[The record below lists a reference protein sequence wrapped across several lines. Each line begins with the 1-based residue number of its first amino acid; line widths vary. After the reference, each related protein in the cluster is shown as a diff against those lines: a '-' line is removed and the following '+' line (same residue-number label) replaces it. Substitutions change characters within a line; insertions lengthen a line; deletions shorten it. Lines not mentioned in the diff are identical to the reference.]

1 VNEEPAVVVLFVEEL
16 LLLFR
21 SVISEDVVAF
31 AAKLESPDGSELLPL
46 IIAVVLLFPPLLVAD
61 SAVGVNPIYPDAVLA
76 GVVAVAAVAE
86 IPSDDTDGANKFV
99 GSDVV
104 ASPLL
109 LLLLLLVV
117 PLAAGLETTVMV
129 LATAC
134 DTDGADEAVV
144 MLEAVV
150 LPLLLTDASAETKR
164 IVVVVVA
171 VASA

>member
-1 VNEEPAVVVLFVEEL
+1 MFDHVT
-16 LLLFR
+16 R
-21 SVISEDVVAF
+21 QKGGGIQDVVAF
-31 AAKLESPDGSELLPL
+31 AAELESPDGSELLPL

-99 GSDVV
+99 KSDVV

-109 LLLLLLVV
+109 LLLLLILVV
-117 PLAAGLETTVMV
+117 PLPAGLEITVV
-129 LATAC
+129 KLATAC
-134 DTDGADEAVV
+134 VTDGADEAVV

-150 LPLLLTDASAETKR
+150 LPLLLTEASTETKR